1 MEDGSVHIVHSVRNV
16 LIVRLLRSSYWY
28 VRTMRTVRPMYLAAN
43 LRAAPHQPPALSL
56 FPYPLRLM
64 MVGCPK
70 MASSSLDDTGRLPIE
85 RLASPIR

>member
-56 FPYPLRLM
+56 FPSVPLSFE
-64 MVGCPK
+64 V
-70 MASSSLDDTGRLPIE
+70 DDGRLSE
-85 RLASPIR
+85 DGLKLSGRYRTLAN